1 MTTTP
6 RTPHISGPAR
16 YEYCNRSATTFFF
29 FSVAWL
35 GILQCLRDEFKWV
48 QDGRT
53 EQNARWIMSSN
64 RCRISF
70 FHICGDG
77 VREHQHIPTS
87 GAFKWQLGFCLCGTD
102 LKICTLKGLK
112 VKRFAPDRKESLWCC
127 TRGNSIASHT
137 HTAAQNSS
145 IASAIRL
152 GSGIQDLRQ
161 QQMLSVAAAAFARL
175 PDWFVL
181 VL

>member
-6 RTPHISGPAR
+6 RTPHISGPVR
-16 YEYCNRSATTFFF
+16 YEYRNRLATTLFF
-29 FSVAWL
+29 FSWL

-53 EQNARWIMSSN
+53 EQNARWIMGSN

-70 FHICGDG
+70 VHICGDG
-77 VREHQHIPTS
+77 VGEHQHIPTS
-87 GAFKWQLGFCLCGTD
+87 GAFKWRLGFCLCGTD
-102 LKICTLKGLK
+102 LKLCTLKGLN
-112 VKRFAPDRKESLWCC
+112 VKRFTPDR

-137 HTAAQNSS
+137 HTAAQNGS
-145 IASAIRL
+145 IASAMQL
-152 GSGIQDLRQ
+152 WSGIPDLRH
-161 QQMLSVAAAAFARL
+161 QQMPSVAAAAFTRL

-181 VL
+181 IL

>member
-1 MTTTP
+1 MN
-6 RTPHISGPAR
+6 I
-16 YEYCNRSATTFFF
+16 ATDWRRLYSF
-29 FSVAWL
+29 FSWL

-77 VREHQHIPTS
+77 VGEHQHIPTS
-87 GAFKWQLGFCLCGTD
+87 GAFKWRLGFCLCGTD
-102 LKICTLKGLK
+102 LKVCTLKGLK
-112 VKRFAPDRKESLWCC
+112 VKRFTPDRKDSLWCR

-137 HTAAQNSS
+137 HTPLAQNSS
-145 IASAIRL
+145 IASAIQL
-152 GSGIQDLRQ
+152 CSGISDLRHR
-161 QQMLSVAAAAFARL
+161 QMPAVAAAAFTRL

-181 VL
+181 IL